1 MTSEQCRQTQEALL
15 GASFDVRDVT
25 VRFEIKKKRKK
36 ERKEKKFWLRV
47 RHQARDV
54 ESAGAGGGGEPSAQL
69 STPAGMKQ
77 SRFS

>member
-1 MTSEQCRQTQEALL
+1 MTSEQSRQTQEALL
-15 GASFDVRDVT
+15 GALSDVRDVT
-25 VRFEIKKKRKK
+25 VRFEIKK
-36 ERKEKKFWLRV
+36 EKTFWLRV